1 MVPGL
6 TPAPHLTINGQVIG
20 KFPTILSRR
29 HKIVFARRGDALSAP
44 DAGDHLCSTM
54 VASTMVGSV
63 MGYGLKPNEIAT
75 WWMELA
81 IPPTADVV
89 TQWRAC
95 LDATEQAQA
104 DRFYFDEDRWTYAA
118 AHWLVRNALASV
130 DGLPAADWRF
140 IAEKRGKPRIDP
152 ALSRVE
158 LAFNL
163 SHTTGF
169 VACAISTGVEVG
181 IDVES
186 LARKPADRDIA
197 QRFFSP
203 PEVAILRDAAPERQ
217 RETFFRFW
225 TLKEAF
231 IKATGE
237 GLSRPLDSFS
247 FALDPVAIA
256 FHPPDADEA
265 RQWTFFEQRPTP
277 RHLLAIAI
285 RRPASQPTK
294 LSIRAMPSAAQ

>member
-29 HKIVFARRGDALSAP
+29 HKIVFARRGDALRAP
-44 DAGDHLCSTM
+44 RAGDHLFGTM

-63 MGYGLKPNEIAT
+63 MGCGLKPNEIAT
-75 WWMELA
+75 WWMELG

-89 TQWRAC
+89 AQWRLF

-140 IAEKRGKPRIDP
+140 IAEKRGKPRLDP
-152 ALSRVE
+152 ALGRSE

-163 SHTTGF
+163 SHTPG
-169 VACAISTGVEVG
+169 VAACAISTDGVN
-181 IDVES
+181 
-186 LARKPADRDIA
+186 
-197 QRFFSP
+197 
-203 PEVAILRDAAPERQ
+203 
-217 RETFFRFW
+217 
-225 TLKEAF
+225 
-231 IKATGE
+231 
-237 GLSRPLDSFS
+237 
-247 FALDPVAIA
+247 
-256 FHPPDADEA
+256 
-265 RQWTFFEQRPTP
+265 
-277 RHLLAIAI
+277 
-285 RRPASQPTK
+285 
-294 LSIRAMPSAAQ
+294 